1 MKTRTRKTRK
11 SFMSARTIEQTRDVV
26 KAIVTAFHRYDA
38 ASSDGDVSWLEW
50 AGFIQLTPDIWK
62 AIKNASEIPAELA
75 DLDEAEAD
83 ELIEEIAVE
92 LNLHISNNEMRRKI
106 DKILILF
113 HAAVDALAEWRGVNP
128 PRAVPV

>member
-1 MKTRTRKTRK
+1 
-11 SFMSARTIEQTRDVV
+11 MSAHTIEQTRDVV
-26 KAIVTAFHRYDA
+26 KAIVTAFHRYDV

-50 AGFIQLTPDIWK
+50 AGFVQLTPDIWK

-75 DLDEAEAD
+75 DFDESEAD
-83 ELIEEIAVE
+83 ELIEEIAGE
-92 LNLHISNNEMRRKI
+92 LNLHISSNEMRRKI

-128 PRAVPV
+128 PKAIPV